1 MSIFVHIMRRD
12 LKNFLP
18 NYLNYVLMLTLMAA
32 HLSCKPKLTDKDV
45 DQTVRHYYGGLSTL
59 DGGGN
64 YDVSEV
70 TVLEKFKTMHNDTLK
85 LIVAVSGVYENESI
99 AGDAGQAR
107 DFTDT
112 LPFLIYKNDA
122 GYWEGNRM
130 EDFVSPL
137 EE

>member
-1 MSIFVHIMRRD
+1 MKI
-12 LKNFLP
+12 FLP
-18 NYLNYVLMLTLMAA
+18 NCLNYVLMLTLMAA
-32 HLSCKPKLTDKDV
+32 QWSCKPKLTDKDV

-59 DGGGN
+59 EGGGN

-85 LIVAVSGVYENESI
+85 LIVAVSGVYENGSI
-99 AGDAGQAR
+99 AGAAVEPR
-107 DFTDT
+107 EFTDT
-112 LPFLIYKNDA
+112 LPFLIYRNDA